1 MGVRVVRYEGAG
13 PASEQDFEGL
23 LRSDGLSPAAWGN
36 RPGDRYGW
44 HRHEYHKVLYCVS
57 GSIVFHTSQ
66 GDVELHAGDRVEVE
80 AGTDHAASVGPDGVR
95 CVEAARSA

>member
-1 MGVRVVRYEGAG
+1 MGVRVAKYEGDG

-23 LRSDGLSPAAWGN
+23 LRADGLSPTAWGN
-36 RPGDRYGW
+36 GPGDRYGW

-57 GSIVFHTSQ
+57 GSIVFHTSE
-66 GDVELHAGDRVEVE
+66 GDVELHAGDHLEVE
-80 AGTDHAASVGPDGVR
+80 AGTDHAATVGPDGVR